1 MFIKGWNRH
10 DDHTYL
16 GPRVAHIKEKA
27 RCEMPINK
35 AEAAGNGKEE
45 GKPQRGHVYE
55 RVLSYMRKGLMVGAF
70 VPGQVMSL
78 RKLAAG
84 LGTSPMPVREV
95 LSQLVAAN
103 ALEETKGGSVRVPR
117 LGPEKLSE
125 IFLVRELL
133 EGAAAELAAK
143 NVTPALINGLTSIN
157 KNLLQAI
164 AKRDILNC
172 LSFNQ
177 KFHFTLYQ
185 ASESETLTLL
195 IESLWLQFG
204 PTMYMSLLIPS
215 MPWSASCHEDIL
227 IGLEEGSPA
236 AVKRGAL
243 QDIRT
248 TRKALLSIAGSQ
260 GSELPFAQGMQL
272 QFED

>member
-1 MFIKGWNRH
+1 MRIEK
-10 DDHTYL
+10 TE
-16 GPRVAHIKEKA
+16 VAA
-27 RCEMPINK
+27 N
-35 AEAAGNGKEE
+35 GNEE
-45 GKPQRGHVYE
+45 GKQQRGHVYE
-55 RVLSYMRKGLMVGAF
+55 RVLRYMRRGLMVGAF

-117 LGPEKLSE
+117 LSAEKLSD
-125 IFLVRELL
+125 IFSVRELL
-133 EGAAAELAAK
+133 EGTAAELAAK
-143 NVTPALINGLTSIN
+143 KASPALLNGLTSIN
-157 KNLLQAI
+157 KQLLQAI

-172 LSFNQ
+172 LSLNQ

-215 MPWSASCHEDIL
+215 KPWSASHHEDIL
-227 IGLEEGSPA
+227 AGLKEGNPT
-236 AVKRGAL
+236 AVKRGII

-248 TRKALLSIAGSQ
+248 TCRALLSIADSQ
-260 GSELPFAQGMQL
+260 GAELPFAQGMEL

>member
-1 MFIKGWNRH
+1 M
-10 DDHTYL
+10 
-16 GPRVAHIKEKA
+16 RVEKA
-27 RCEMPINK
+27 EV
-35 AEAAGNGKEE
+35 AGNGNEE
-45 GKPQRGHVYE
+45 GKRQRGHIYE
-55 RVLSYMRKGLMVGAF
+55 RVLNYMRRGLMVGAF

-78 RKLAAG
+78 RKLAVG

-117 LGPEKLSE
+117 LSPEKLSD
-125 IFLVRELL
+125 IFSVRELL
-133 EGAAAELAAK
+133 EGTAAELAAK
-143 NVTPALINGLTSIN
+143 KASPALLGELTSIN
-157 KNLLQAI
+157 KQLLHAI

-215 MPWSASCHEDIL
+215 KPWSASHHETIL
-227 IGLEEGSPA
+227 AGLKDDNA
-236 AVKRGAL
+236 TAVKRGTI

-248 TRKALLSIAGSQ
+248 TRRALLSISGPQ
-260 GSELPFAQGMQL
+260 GAELPFAQGMEL
-272 QFED
+272 QFDD